1 MSLCDDELDGVRD
14 RSFGA
19 AACPLYD
26 NKPSLSKSEI
36 VHQNYYWPKNV
47 LGQQNHVKGH
57 GICWWRRASQK
68 LMNGTGSPVKLW
80 LAAFKYLAADINNY
94 TKHIQLWDGDL
105 FWKETF
111 GVSIA

>member
-1 MSLCDDELDGVRD
+1 MNLTECAIVR
-14 RSFGA
+14 SEQPPVH
-19 AACPLYD
+19 CTTTNPLYQ
-26 NKPSLSKSEI
+26 KVRLL